1 MHYAFAFYPP
11 NNGKPPHRVIR
22 LDYARPRGNNAAS
35 ARRPRLQPSGT
46 ASHTRRCNGHRA
58 LSNNRSSRERK
69 RARLEDPRKGGALE
83 KSDALVIDGQQF
95 VNTIRDGQLRRA
107 DLYLR
112 KLRRSDASF
121 GGLRL
126 VVVATSGDARS
137 AVLEAA
143 SSPDMQLR
151 SVVDRLD
158 LSYA

>member
-1 MHYAFAFYPP
+1 MANLLIESSDLTMPDRAATMLRQR
-11 NNGKPPHRVIR
+11 GARVYTLPVR
-22 LDYARPRGNNAAS
+22 YHTLAA
-35 ARRPRLQPSGT
+35 AMGIEHFQT
-46 ASHTRRCNGHRA
+46 TDQVV
-58 LSNNRSSRERK
+58 K
-69 RARLEDPRKGGALE
+69 RARLEDPRRGGALE
-83 KSDALVIDGQQF
+83 KSDALVIDGQQL

-126 VVVATSGDARS
+126 VIVATSGDARS

>member
-1 MHYAFAFYPP
+1 MANLLIESSDLTMPDRAATMLRQR
-11 NNGKPPHRVIR
+11 GARVYNLPVR
-22 LDYARPRGNNAAS
+22 HHTLAA
-35 ARRPRLQPSGT
+35 AMGIEHFQT
-46 ASHTRRCNGHRA
+46 TDQVV
-58 LSNNRSSRERK
+58 K
-69 RARLEDPRKGGALE
+69 RARLEDPRRGEALE
-83 KSDALVIDGQQF
+83 KCDALVIDGQQL
-95 VNTIRDGQLRRA
+95 VSTIRDGQLRRV

-112 KLRRSDASF
+112 KLRKSDASF

-143 SSPDMQLR
+143 SSPDKQLR